1 MKIEESLIVG
11 FFFCR
16 HKVLKPK
23 LEGKCFKTTY
33 HFFKRAD
40 CMRES
45 SVLLLGFISEI
56 SFFGHLLCENETRL
70 ATLTTSS
77 QVLKQHLGYSI
88 IVLVT
93 NCSQK
98 RTTGILVMF
107 LTNVRHSWR
116 FFSKSSMAFR
126 SLFPSNIRGSQ
137 ITKKKS
143 FSFTS
148 FCFSLDAEREWLEST
163 PIKINLIDQN
173 EKLTIFQ

>member
-1 MKIEESLIVG
+1 MSE
-11 FFFCR
+11 FFCR

-98 RTTGILVMF
+98 PNYRNFSDVPDQRSTF
-107 LTNVRHSWR
+107 LKI
-116 FFSKSSMAFR
+116 FFQKVQW
-126 SLFPSNIRGSQ
+126 LFDLYFPQIFEKTQ
-137 ITKKKS
+137 ITKKS
-143 FSFTS
+143 LSFTS
-148 FCFSLDAEREWLEST
+148 FCFSLNVSGWKVPQSKST
-163 PIKINLIDQN
+163 
-173 EKLTIFQ
+173 

>member
-1 MKIEESLIVG
+1 MS
-11 FFFCR
+11 
-16 HKVLKPK
+16 KPR
-23 LEGKCFKTTY
+23 TI
-33 HFFKRAD
+33 FFKRAD

-98 RTTGILVMF
+98 QNYRNFSDVPDQRSTF
-107 LTNVRHSWR
+107 LKVFFKKFNGFSISISLKYSRITNHKKNRSVLQV
-116 FFSKSSMAFR
+116 FVFR
-126 SLFPSNIRGSQ
+126 
-137 ITKKKS
+137 
-143 FSFTS
+143 
-148 FCFSLDAEREWLEST
+148 
-163 PIKINLIDQN
+163 
-173 EKLTIFQ
+173 

>member
-1 MKIEESLIVG
+1 
-11 FFFCR
+11 
-16 HKVLKPK
+16 
-23 LEGKCFKTTY
+23 
-33 HFFKRAD
+33 
-40 CMRES
+40 MRES

-98 RTTGILVMF
+98 PNYRNFSDVPDQRSTF
-107 LTNVRHSWR
+107 LKV

-126 SLFPSNIRGSQ
+126 SLFPSNIRESQ
-137 ITKKKS
+137 ITKKS
-143 FSFTS
+143 LSFTS
-148 FCFSLDAEREWLEST
+148 FCFSLNVSGWKVPQSKST
-163 PIKINLIDQN
+163 
-173 EKLTIFQ
+173 